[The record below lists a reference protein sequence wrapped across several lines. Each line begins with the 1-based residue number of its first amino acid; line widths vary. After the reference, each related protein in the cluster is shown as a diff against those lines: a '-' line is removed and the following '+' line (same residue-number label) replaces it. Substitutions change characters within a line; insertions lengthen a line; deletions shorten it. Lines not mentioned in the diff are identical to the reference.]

1 MGKAKKVLNMQSA
14 SEIGAMNSLLDN
26 GPSVVLVYSTT
37 CPHCISYMP
46 IWEELCTTPNLN
58 ANMISMEAS
67 VYQNTPMAQK
77 KPVTG
82 VPTVLHVNTSGEIT
96 EIADPRNKQK
106 MTDTI
111 TERPSPLRPL
121 PGTMKGGSMA
131 SNPWFAFL
139 KARSRRSTSRKSKK
153 SRKSRRSKSK
163 SKTQK
168 RRAQ

>member
-1 MGKAKKVLNMQSA
+1 MARARKSNTNAKTVLNMHSV
-14 SEIGAMNSLLDN
+14 SEVGNMNSLLEN
-26 GPSVVLVYSTT
+26 GPSVVLIYSTT
-37 CPHCISYMP
+37 CPHCVSYMP
-46 IWEELCTTPNLN
+46 IWEELCTTPNRST
-58 ANMISMEAS
+58 NMISMEAS

-82 VPTVLHVNTSGEIT
+82 VPTVLHVNAGGEIT

-121 PGTMKGGSMA
+121 PGTMKGGSNA

-139 KARSRRSTSRKSKK
+139 HARKRRST
-153 SRKSRRSKSK
+153 RSNRSTR

-168 RRAQ
+168 RKTK